1 MKTKRFNA
9 IYKFLILFL
18 SISLGLRAQDIDIQ
32 GHRGARGIMPENTIP
47 AFLYALDQGV
57 TTLELDVV
65 VSKDHQIIVSHEP
78 WLSHEICLDT
88 TGNLISKN
96 REKELNLY
104 EMSYTEIREYD
115 CGSKG
120 NSRFTDQ
127 TKMKTVK
134 PLLVDVIKA
143 VERHVKGVTLYEVNY
158 NIEIKS
164 TLGGDGVFHPEYKE
178 FSDLVFKL
186 IDQYLPWERVIIQSF
201 DFRALKYWNEQYPD
215 VKLAVLI
222 ENLKSPKTNLKEL
235 GFTPEI
241 YSPYFKLLSK
251 SKVSEIK
258 KLGMQVIPWTVNNK
272 EDMKKLVSWKVD
284 GLITDYPNRANE
296 LDLITSKGE
305 D

>member
-1 MKTKRFNA
+1 MKTKRFNST
-9 IYKFLILFL
+9 YKILAFFL
-18 SISLGLRAQDIDIQ
+18 SISAGLHAQNIDIQ

-57 TTLELDVV
+57 TTLELDAV
-65 VSKDHQIIVSHEP
+65 VSQDNQIVVSHEP
-78 WLSHEICLDT
+78 WVSHEICLDL
-88 TGNLISKN
+88 TGRSVSKN
-96 REKELNLY
+96 QEKQLNLY
-104 EMSYTEIREYD
+104 QMTYAEIEAYD

-120 NSRFTDQ
+120 NSRFVDQ

-134 PLLVDVIKA
+134 PLLVNVIKA
-143 VERHVKGVTLYEVNY
+143 VERHVKGVTLHEVNF

-164 TLGGDGVFHPEYKE
+164 TPEGDGVFHPEYKD

-201 DFRALKYWNEQYPD
+201 DFRVLKYWNERYPD

-222 ENLKSPKTNLKEL
+222 ENLKSPETNVKEL
-235 GFTPEI
+235 GFTPDI

-251 SKVSEIK
+251 SKVQKIQ
-258 KLGMQVIPWTVNNK
+258 KLGMEVIPWTVNDI
-272 EDMKKLVSWKVD
+272 EDIKKIVSWEVN

-296 LDLITSKGE
+296 LGLITARGE